1 MLKLLNASFYRL
13 FRNKTF
19 WICFGISSALAV
31 INTVCACIT
40 HCVGI
45 KTDPVNGGVPL
56 EMHYF
61 TYHYVVSI
69 LTAVFASLFIGS
81 EYSDG
86 TVRNKLIVGKQR
98 YSVYLSCF
106 IVVLAACMIM
116 AAVWIVVGLLG
127 MPVMGNFVTGVNV
140 LACIGIGVLALIALC
155 AIYTF
160 IGMLISNRAVSA
172 VVMLLTTVVTVVA
185 ATWCIAVLSAPPEY
199 MSWELVNGEMQQI
212 FIPNKSYPTGAY
224 RGFLEFTVDFLSM
237 GQFLMMPDLARPIN
251 MAAYSVTIT
260 VVFTVSGALAFSYK
274 HIK

>member
-98 YSVYLSCF
+98 YSVYLSYF
-106 IVVLAACMIM
+106 IVVLAACIIM

-140 LACIGIGVLALIALC
+140 LACIGIGVLALTALC

-172 VVMLLTTVVTVVA
+172 VVMLLTVVVTVIA
-185 ATWCIAVLSAPPEY
+185 AMWCFAVLSEPPEY

-212 FIPNKSYPTGAY
+212 CIPNKSYPTGAY
-224 RGFLEFTVDFLSM
+224 RGFLEFITDFLSM
-237 GQFLMMPDLARPIN
+237 GQFLAVPNLARPIN
-251 MAAYSVTIT
+251 MAAYSAVIT
-260 VVFTVSGALAFSYK
+260 VVFTVSGALAFSHN

>member
-19 WICFGISSALAV
+19 WICFVISSALAV
-31 INTVCACIT
+31 INIVCACVT

-45 KTDPVNGGVPL
+45 KNDPVNGGVAL
-56 EMHYF
+56 ETHYF
-61 TYHYVVSI
+61 TYHYAVSI
-69 LTAVFASLFIGS
+69 MTAVFASLFIGS

-98 YSVYLSCF
+98 YSVYLSYF
-106 IVVLAACMIM
+106 IVVFVACMIM
-116 AAVWIVVGLLG
+116 TAVWIVVGLLG
-127 MPVMGNFVTGVNV
+127 MPVMGNFVTGVNA
-140 LACIGIGVLALIALC
+140 LACIGIGVSALTALC

-172 VVMLLTTVVTVVA
+172 VVMLLTVMITVIA
-185 ATWCIAVLSAPPEY
+185 AMLCAAVLSEPPEY
-199 MSWELVNGEMQQI
+199 MSWELVNGEMQQVVVQ
-212 FIPNKSYPTGAY
+212 NKAYATGAY

-237 GQFLMMPDLARPIN
+237 GQFLTIPDLARPIN
-251 MAAYSVTIT
+251 MASYSAVITI
-260 VVFTVSGALAFSYK
+260 VFTVFGALAFSHK